1 MTAMTTTEYT
11 ISNTFDLEGID
22 VAVNGYP
29 KGHKHQ
35 AFVPDLDENY
45 RFRRDILMTVAAWWQ
60 MEESPLYLWGPMGTG
75 KTSVLLQMAARL
87 NIPVQLVSCHDR
99 LETPD
104 LIGRYVLNDE
114 GGMDFID
121 GPLTTAMRFG
131 HLLIL
136 DEIDYL
142 NPATAAG
149 MNGLREGLPLTIPE
163 TGETVRPAEGFKL
176 AVTGNT
182 NGMGDDLNVYPG
194 INRMNQAFLD
204 GFAGL
209 EVGYPEKQTEVEIL
223 RSVMPDQDDSVLEAM
238 VSVADSVRSLFM
250 GNPNADEDS
259 AIEVTMST
267 RTLVRWARW
276 RLMADNHPK
285 PWEFSMDR
293 ALGWRTSPE
302 TKAVINGII
311 DRVFG

>member
-1 MTAMTTTEYT
+1 MSFTTTEFN
-11 ISNTFDLEGID
+11 IGSTFAIPGVGLDI
-22 VAVNGYP
+22 VGYEN
-29 KGHKHQ
+29 GHKHQ
-35 AFVPDLDENY
+35 AFVPDLINEY
-45 RFRRDILMTVAAWWQ
+45 QFRKSILMIVAAWWQ
-60 MEESPLYLWGPMGTG
+60 METNPLYLWGPMGTG
-75 KTSVLLQMAARL
+75 KTSVLLQFAARM

-104 LIGRYVLNDE
+104 LVGRYILNDD

-121 GPLTTAMRFG
+121 GPLVTAMRHG

-163 TGETVRPAEGFKL
+163 TGEVVRPVAGFKL

-182 NGMGDDLNVYPG
+182 CGNGDELNVYPG
-194 INRMNQAFLD
+194 VNRLNQAFLD
-204 GFAGL
+204 GFVGL
-209 EVGYPEKQTEVEIL
+209 EVGYPDESVEIEIL
-223 RSVMPDQDDSVLEAM
+223 KSVMGDIDESVLKAM
-238 VSVADSVRSLFM
+238 VSVASSIRKLFM
-250 GNPNADEDS
+250 GNPENEGNES
-259 AIEVTMST
+259 IEVTMST

-276 RLMADNHPK
+276 RMISDDHDT
-285 PWEFSMDR
+285 PWEFAMGV
-293 ALGWRTSPE
+293 ALGWRVSPE

-311 DRVFG
+311 DREFA